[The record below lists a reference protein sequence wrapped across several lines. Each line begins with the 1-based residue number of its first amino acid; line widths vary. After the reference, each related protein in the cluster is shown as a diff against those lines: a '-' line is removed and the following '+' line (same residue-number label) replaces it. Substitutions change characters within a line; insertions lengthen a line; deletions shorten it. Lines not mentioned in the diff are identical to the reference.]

1 MLPSLSVIYK
11 TGSAHKKTDLDARL
25 KSSMGSLTLTPLSLT
40 MVLSLEK
47 FLWLIYINP
56 KNINNKNKIIA

>member
-1 MLPSLSVIYK
+1 MYK
-11 TGSAHKKTDLDARL
+11 TGSAHKKTDLDEME

-47 FLWLIYINP
+47 FLWLKYINP
-56 KNINNKNKIIA
+56 KNINNKTKIIA